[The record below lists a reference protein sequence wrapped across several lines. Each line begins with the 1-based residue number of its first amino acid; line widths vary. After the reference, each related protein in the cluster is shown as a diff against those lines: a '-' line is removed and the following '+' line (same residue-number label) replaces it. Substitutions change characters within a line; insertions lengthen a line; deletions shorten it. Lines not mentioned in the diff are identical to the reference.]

1 MNGNALDI
9 GVLLAVCVLGGAIHH
24 LVMLCVVGTKAA
36 YAPVGVVIVAIGFSN
51 WMPWT
56 LAACLAFVGHI
67 LLEAVSRKH
76 RGARR
81 LRLVVDNTK

>member
-9 GVLLAVCVLGGAIHH
+9 GLLLAVCVLGGAIHH
-24 LVMLCVVGTKAA
+24 LEMLCVMGPKAA
-36 YAPVGVVIVAIGFSN
+36 YAPVGVVIVAIGFSA

-56 LAACLAFVGHI
+56 LAGCLAFVGHI
-67 LLEAVSRKH
+67 LLEAMSRKH
-76 RGARR
+76 QGERR